1 MVCGN
6 CGKTLKGMLQKLQ
19 IRAARVISG
28 DSYEVRS
35 LDILNK
41 LNWITLEERRN
52 EQQLKY
58 VSKALTCQCP
68 ENISDMFRMSN
79 SERYDL
85 RSNNSKLTLAKW
97 PIISEL

>member
-1 MVCGN
+1 
-6 CGKTLKGMLQKLQ
+6 MLQKLQ